1 MKSLDLKCSHLIL
14 DNEQAGWS
22 SPLWAQGR
30 KGSSEA
36 LIHAKSLMV
45 SVSNDKGDYKVIRQR
60 KQI

>member
-1 MKSLDLKCSHLIL
+1 MKSLDLKCSHLNL
-14 DNEQAGWS
+14 DNAQAGWS

-45 SVSNDKGDYKVIRQR
+45 SNDKGDYKVIRQR